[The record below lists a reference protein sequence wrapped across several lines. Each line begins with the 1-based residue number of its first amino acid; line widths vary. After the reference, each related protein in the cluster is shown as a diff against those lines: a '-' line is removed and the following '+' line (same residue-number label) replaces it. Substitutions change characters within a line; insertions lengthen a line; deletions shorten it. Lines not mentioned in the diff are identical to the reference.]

1 MTEEEKK
8 LTTRVNRTN
17 EADGAN
23 EVNGTK
29 KPQGANETN
38 VADNGV
44 EQSIKNLEDRA
55 AKNYEF
61 ASSPVNID
69 TSGQTDWMAKLEQVR
84 REYIESPE
92 QKAAR
97 EQREKRNRRIA
108 AISDGLVAMSNIAGA
123 MAGATPIKPSTTMS
137 AAHAKA
143 VEDAAKRRR
152 ENADRYAIYSRYL
165 SGLQQQQD
173 KLNADRYDKAVKA
186 RQDADKQADNLI
198 GTAARLRQNRE
209 NAQRAHELAK
219 QRAEEQKRH
228 NRVAE
233 GQGAQRVSI
242 AQQNANK
249 KGKGTGGQGDD
260 ESQAY
265 EYWESLTPEQKQMYR
280 DRNNRSNGQIV
291 GTKTVKGADG
301 EDKTVIV
308 YGNKADDKNFIM
320 HVWEQRKGWLRNH
333 GGGGS
338 KKKVSGFGNSK
349 SSGKKKIAGFGN

>member
-8 LTTRVNRTN
+8 KQEQQATATQQPD
-17 EADGAN
+17 A
-23 EVNGTK
+23 
-29 KPQGANETN
+29 
-38 VADNGV
+38 V
-44 EQSIKNLEDRA
+44 EQSIKSLEDQA
-55 AKNYEF
+55 AKNREF
-61 ASSPVNID
+61 ANSPVKID

-165 SGLQQQQD
+165 SGLQQKQD

-198 GTAARLRQNRE
+198 GTAARLRQNQSNSDRNYGLQKE
-209 NAQRAHELAK
+209 K
-219 QRAEEQKRH
+219 FEEQKEH
-228 NRVAE
+228 NRKTEALQAE
-233 GQGAQRVSI
+233 RNSI
-242 AQQNANK
+242 SRSKGGGSSEK
-249 KGKGTGGQGDD
+249 KED
-260 ESQAY
+260 EAAAMK
-265 EYWESLTPEQKQMYR
+265 YWESLTDNEREEYR
-280 DRNNRSNGQIV
+280 AMFNRG
-291 GTKTVKGADG
+291 DG
-301 EDKTVIV
+301 FKS
-308 YGNKADDKNFIM
+308 DDKSFIDL
-320 HVWEQRKGWLRNH
+320 VWERRKAYLRNH
-333 GGGGS
+333 GRGDEI
-338 KKKVSGFGNSK
+338 
-349 SSGKKKIAGFGN
+349 SSGGYNRNYRNNKTMPGVSSNKMPGVK

>member
-8 LTTRVNRTN
+8 LTTRVNGTN
-17 EADGAN
+17 EAD
-23 EVNGTK
+23 
-29 KPQGANETN
+29 GANETN

-55 AKNYEF
+55 AKNREF
-61 ASSPVNID
+61 AESPVNID
-69 TSGQTDWMAKLEQVR
+69 TSGQTDWMAQLEQVR

-123 MAGATPIKPSTTMS
+123 MAGATPIKPGTTMS
-137 AAHAKA
+137 AAHRKA

-165 SGLQQQQD
+165 SGLQQKQD
-173 KLNADRYDKAVKA
+173 KDNADRYDKAVKA
-186 RQDADKQADNLI
+186 RQDAGKQADSLV

-209 NAQRAHELAK
+209 NAQRTHELAK

-228 NRVAE
+228 NKVAE

-242 AQQNANK
+242 ARQNADK
-249 KGKGTGGQGDD
+249 KDE

-265 EYWESLTPEQKQMYR
+265 DYWESLTPEQKQQYR
-280 DRNNRSNGQIV
+280 QWNNRV
-291 GTKTVKGADG
+291 GTEATYDVNT
-301 EDKTVIV
+301 DKWV
-308 YGNKADDKNFIM
+308 YKDKADDKNFIM

-333 GGGGS
+333 GGGSSGNRS
-338 KKKVSGFGNSK
+338 GKNLTRSGRNNNNNKKKSA
-349 SSGKKKIAGFGN
+349 I

>member
-23 EVNGTK
+23 EVNGTN
-29 KPQGANETN
+29 KPDGANETN

-55 AKNYEF
+55 AKNREF
-61 ASSPVNID
+61 AESPVNID

-92 QKAAR
+92 QEAAR

-123 MAGATPIKPSTTMS
+123 MAGATPIKPGTTMS
-137 AAHAKA
+137 AAHRKA

-165 SGLQQQQD
+165 SGLQQKQD
-173 KLNADRYDKAVKA
+173 KDNADRYDKAVKA
-186 RQDADKQADNLI
+186 RQDAGKHADTLE
-198 GTAARLRQNRE
+198 GTVARLRQNRE

-228 NRVAE
+228 NK
-233 GQGAQRVSI
+233 AQESKRGTSR
-242 AQQNANK
+242 QETS
-249 KGKGTGGQGDD
+249 GRGTGGQGDD

-308 YGNKADDKNFIM
+308 YGNKADDKNFIK

-338 KKKVSGFGNSK
+338 KKQVSGFGNSK